1 VSLGPATIVGLEGAL
16 CHFYGSFRKV
26 NEHHKD
32 TRNRSVGQTG
42 AGVNLSVQVSLHSH
56 LSKLSTGRSLLNLAC
71 GQIKEN
77 TNG

>member
-1 VSLGPATIVGLEGAL
+1 MNIIKIRVIARLVKL
-16 CHFYGSFRKV
+16 V
-26 NEHHKD
+26 
-32 TRNRSVGQTG
+32 Q
-42 AGVNLSVQVSLHSH
+42 GVNLSVQVSLHSH

>member
-1 VSLGPATIVGLEGAL
+1 MNIIKIRVIAQLVKL
-16 CHFYGSFRKV
+16 V
-26 NEHHKD
+26 
-32 TRNRSVGQTG
+32 TRPTLR
-42 AGVNLSVQVSLHSH
+42 AAEFLHSH